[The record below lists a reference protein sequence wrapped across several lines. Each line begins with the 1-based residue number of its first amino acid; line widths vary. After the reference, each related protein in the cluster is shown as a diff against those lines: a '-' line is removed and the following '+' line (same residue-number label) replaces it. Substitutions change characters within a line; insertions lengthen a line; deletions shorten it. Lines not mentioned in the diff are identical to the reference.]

1 LALLALT
8 AAVPGAAEDSSVGHA
23 NVEAVM
29 IRGSSGSYLFQVTV
43 RSPDTGCERYANWW
57 EVVTPEGELVHRRIL
72 RHSHPK
78 EQPFTRSGG
87 PIGIDADREV
97 IVRAHMHPGGY
108 GGVALRGSP
117 SAGFVTVELEPG
129 FAEEL
134 GKRDPQPKGCAF

>member
-57 EVVTPEGELVHRRIL
+57 EVVTPEGELVHR
-72 RHSHPK
+72 
-78 EQPFTRSGG
+78 
-87 PIGIDADREV
+87 ADREV

-117 SAGFVTVELEPG
+117 SAGFVAVQLEPG